1 MEATRAEKARLG
13 VFLVVLSVAAA
24 ALVLFLV
31 GGRLLSRTDSYFTR
45 MEESVTG
52 LGPGSTVK
60 QNGVDVGEVTAI
72 GADSADIRL
81 TLVRFSVKRG
91 TPMKRDMTAMLGSYG
106 ITGLKY
112 LDITGGSYGAPNVPR
127 GGEVRS
133 DLSMLGR
140 LTLRADSIAWKVDR
154 LLGNV
159 IAITEMGNRENLN
172 RMMTA
177 SAGLAEALDSLA
189 RDVQGVHPGRRMASL
204 FDQADGTV
212 RAARAK
218 VEKSDLEGTLREYR
232 KAAQDIQKVTSNLD
246 VTVRRTQEDLAVSM
260 SNLRESL
267 KNMQSF
273 TRQIRE
279 NPSLLLRREDKQ
291 ERRQ

>member
-1 MEATRAEKARLG
+1 
-13 VFLVVLSVAAA
+13 VVLSAAGI

-31 GGRLLSRTDSYFTR
+31 GGRLLSRTDTYFTR

-60 QNGVDVGEVTAI
+60 QNGVDVGEVATI
-72 GADSADIRL
+72 SADSVDIRL
-81 TLVRFSVKRG
+81 TLVRFTVKRG

-112 LDITGGSYGAPNVPR
+112 LDITGGSYGAENVPP
-127 GGEVRS
+127 GGEVLS
-133 DLSMLGR
+133 SLSMLGR
-140 LTLRADSIAWKVDR
+140 LALRADSIAWKVDR

-159 IAITEMGNRENLN
+159 IAITEMGNRENLD

-177 SAGLAEALDSLA
+177 SAGLAEALDSLV
-189 RDVQGVHPGRRMASL
+189 RDVQGVHPGRRIAKL
-204 FDQADGTV
+204 LDEADGTV

-218 VEKSDLEGTLREYR
+218 VEKSDIDGTLREYR
-232 KAAQDIQKVTSNLD
+232 KAAQDIQKVASNLD
-246 VTVRRTQEDLAVSM
+246 VTVRRTQEDLSVSM

-279 NPSLLLRREDKQ
+279 NPSVLLRREDKQ
-291 ERRQ
+291 ERQR

>member
-13 VFLVVLSVAAA
+13 VFLAVLAAVFA

-31 GGRLLSRTDSYFTR
+31 GGRLFSRTDEYFTR
-45 MEESVTG
+45 MQESITG
-52 LGPGSTVK
+52 LGPGSTVR
-60 QNGVDVGEVTAI
+60 QNGVDVGQVI
-72 GADSADIRL
+72 GISADSFDIQK
-81 TLVRFSVKRG
+81 TIVRFEVRRG
-91 TPMKRDMTAMLGSYG
+91 TPVKTDMAATLGSYG

-112 LDITGGSYGAPNVPR
+112 LEITGGSYGAPSVAR

-133 DLSMLGR
+133 SLSMMGR
-140 LTLRADSIAWKVDR
+140 LTARADSIAWKVDR

-159 IAITEMGNRENLN
+159 IAITEMDNRDNLN
-172 RMMTA
+172 RMMSA
-177 SAGLAEALDSLA
+177 SAALAESLDSMV
-189 RDVQGVHPGRRMASL
+189 RDIQGVHPGRRVASL
-204 FDQADGTV
+204 LDEADAAV
-212 RAARAK
+212 RTTRGKIEKAD
-218 VEKSDLEGTLREYR
+218 VEGLVREYR
-232 KAAQDIQKVTSNLD
+232 KAAEDIQKVAANLD

-279 NPSLLLRREDKQ
+279 NPSVLLRREEKQ
-291 ERRQ
+291 ERRR